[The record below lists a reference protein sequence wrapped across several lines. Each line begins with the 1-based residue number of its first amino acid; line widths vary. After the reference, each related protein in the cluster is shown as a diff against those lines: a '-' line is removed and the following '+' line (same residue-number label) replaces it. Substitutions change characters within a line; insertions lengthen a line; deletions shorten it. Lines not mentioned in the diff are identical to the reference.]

1 MPERCSRLM
10 MGRSRQMA
18 WMELKAP
25 FQMPTQVR
33 AKAPFKLPSMVT
45 KKSLRITMLTR
56 AAMMAAMGSTFQS
69 LWFTKK
75 RICLPK

>member
-10 MGRSRQMA
+10 IGRSRHTA
-18 WMELKAP
+18 WIELKQP

-33 AKAPFKLPSMVT
+33 ANAPFRLPSMVR
-45 KKSLRITMLTR
+45 KKSLRMTMLTS

-69 LWFTKK
+69 L
-75 RICLPK
+75 